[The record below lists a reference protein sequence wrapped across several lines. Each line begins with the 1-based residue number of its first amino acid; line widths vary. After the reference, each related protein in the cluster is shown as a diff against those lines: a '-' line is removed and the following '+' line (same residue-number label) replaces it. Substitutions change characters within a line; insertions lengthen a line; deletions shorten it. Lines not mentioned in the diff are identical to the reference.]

1 MGVKKG
7 ILSIGK
13 SVVVDLKVV
22 ASDEM
27 LTGKAEVSMIKL
39 LRVENQR

>member
-13 SVVVDLKVV
+13 SVTVELKVV
-22 ASDEM
+22 TSDGR
-27 LTGKAEVSMIKL
+27 LAGKAEVSIIRL